1 MTQGTPEL
9 TTHSPEATAK
19 FMTKDGW
26 CKTGDIGAVCAE
38 GFMYIT
44 DRSACLLP
52 RVLTSL
58 WD

>member
-1 MTQGTPEL
+1 MTQGTSEL
-9 TTHSPEATAK
+9 TTHSPEATAN

-52 RVLTSL
+52 AY
-58 WD
+58 